1 MNGLDMAQF
10 VAPRSDQ
17 LNADDLIAGPRTI
30 RITRVSG
37 SGNAE
42 QPVNVHF
49 EGDDGKP
56 YRPCKSMRRV
66 MIAAWGA
73 DAAQY
78 AGRALTLYRD
88 PKVQFGGMEVGGIRI
103 SHMTHID
110 RDLVMALTATKKS
123 RKPYTVKPLAE
134 PKAPVR
140 GTTAAQAA
148 AQRQDGGQ
156 GWDAPTERPIINSKL
171 ELKSVPEDVFPQR
184 VRQALAGIHDAETL
198 ANWEREMRSLV
209 TDEGEWQHI
218 ADLLAT
224 KREKLAEAQAA

>member
-1 MNGLDMAQF
+1 MNMADF
-10 VAPRSDQ
+10 VAPKSDQ

-37 SGNAE
+37 SGNSE

-49 EGDDGKP
+49 EDDDGKP

-78 AGRALTLYRD
+78 SGRAMTLYRD

-110 RDLVMALTATKKS
+110 RDMVMALTATKKS

-134 PKAPVR
+134 PQKPVR
-140 GTTAAQAA
+140 GNAA
-148 AQRQDGGQ
+148 AEAAAGQQDDGQ
-156 GWDAPTERPIINSKL
+156 GRDAPEDRPIINSKL
-171 ELKSVPEDVFPQR
+171 ELKQVSADVFPQR
-184 VRQALAGIHDAETL
+184 VRQALAGIHDADTL
-198 ANWEREMRSLV
+198 ATWEAEMKRIV
-209 TDEGEWQHI
+209 GEGAEDWPHI
-218 ADLLAT
+218 ASLIAS
-224 KREKLAEAQAA
+224 KRAALAEAQAA

>member
-1 MNGLDMAQF
+1 MNGLNMAEF

-17 LNADDLIAGPRTI
+17 LNADDLIAGPRTV

-37 SGNAE
+37 SGNSE

-78 AGRALTLYRD
+78 AGRAMTLYRD

-123 RKPYTVKPLAE
+123 RKPYTVKPLLE
-134 PKAPVR
+134 Q
-140 GTTAAQAA
+140 AQAA
-148 AQRQDGGQ
+148 RNTKQDDGQ
-156 GWDAPTERPIINSKL
+156 GGDAPAERPIINSKL

-209 TDEGEWQHI
+209 ADEGEWQHI
-218 ADLLAT
+218 AGLLST